1 MKKTLVAL
9 CVAAGMVGTASAADV
24 QLYGLINTGLGYVH
38 THSDVAGVAN
48 TDTLSMDNGQE
59 FGSRWGLR
67 GGENLGNGYK
77 VSFVLESGF
86 ESDTGLSDTKQN
98 GRLFGREAS
107 VHVAGKYGTLYA
119 GREGKLISTAGAAAM
134 GGIFSPFSVLW
145 GDAGIKAQT
154 GTDWGRIDN
163 SLTYVSPSFSGL
175 EIRAQYSFKNDGT
188 KTGDENSSDVDRYA
202 ALGVS
207 YKNGPAQFGLI
218 GDYSMWKNVAKA
230 TENVDNGFS
239 VIAGGNYDFKA
250 VRVYGQV
257 NYFDNQSTLVNSVGG
272 LDKFTATTSTTDK
285 KGNLGYEGWG
295 ISLGATAPAFGGT
308 VIAGVSYRDAE
319 EVQGDNEYKRWEAAL
334 GYTYA
339 FSKRTNAYAGVTY
352 AQQKAEMKDKDQ
364 TPSAVGVMAGL
375 VHKF

>member
-1 MKKTLVAL
+1 MKKTLLAAAL
-9 CVAAGMVGTASAADV
+9 LGSFAASAFAAPSVTLYGVIDTGLNYTHYRADDGKTAS
-24 QLYGLINTGLGYVH
+24 
-38 THSDVAGVAN
+38 
-48 TDTLSMDNGQE
+48 TDTFSMASSQTA
-59 FGSRWGLR
+59 GSRWGLR
-67 GGENLGNGYK
+67 GNEKIGSVTVGFNLEN
-77 VSFVLESGF
+77 GF
-86 ESDTGLSDTKQN
+86 NSDDGTETMS
-98 GRLFGREAS
+98 RLFGREAS
-107 VHVAGKYGTLYA
+107 VHIAGKYGTLYA

-218 GDYSMWKNVAKA
+218 GDYTMWKNVAKA

-272 LDKFTATTSTTDK
+272 LDKFTATTSTIDK

-352 AQQKAEMKDKDQ
+352 AQQKVEMKDKDQ

>member
-1 MKKTLVAL
+1 MKKTLLAAAL
-9 CVAAGMVGTASAADV
+9 LGSFAASAFAAPSVTLYGVIDTGLNYTHYRADDGKTAS
-24 QLYGLINTGLGYVH
+24 
-38 THSDVAGVAN
+38 
-48 TDTLSMDNGQE
+48 TDTFSMASSQTA
-59 FGSRWGLR
+59 GSRWGLR
-67 GGENLGNGYK
+67 GNEKIGSVTVGFNLEN
-77 VSFVLESGF
+77 GF
-86 ESDTGLSDTKQN
+86 NSDDGTETMS
-98 GRLFGREAS
+98 RLFGREAS
-107 VHVAGKYGTLYA
+107 VHIAGKYGTLYA
-119 GREGKLISTAGAAAM
+119 GREGELISTAGAAAM

-218 GDYSMWKNVAKA
+218 GDYTMWKNVAKA

-272 LDKFTATTSTTDK
+272 LDKFTATTSTIDK

>member
-1 MKKTLVAL
+1 MKKTLLAAAL
-9 CVAAGMVGTASAADV
+9 LGSFAASAFAAPSVTLYGIIDTGLNYTHYRTDDGKTAS
-24 QLYGLINTGLGYVH
+24 
-38 THSDVAGVAN
+38 
-48 TDTLSMDNGQE
+48 TDTFSMASGQSS
-59 FGSRWGLR
+59 GSRWGLR
-67 GGENLGNGYK
+67 GDEKIGSVTVGFNLEN
-77 VSFVLESGF
+77 GF
-86 ESDTGLSDTKQN
+86 NSDDGTETMS
-98 GRLFGREAS
+98 RLFGREAS

>member
-1 MKKTLVAL
+1 MLGSFAASAFAAPSVTLYGIIDTGLNYTHYRADD
-9 CVAAGMVGTASAADV
+9 GKTAS
-24 QLYGLINTGLGYVH
+24 
-38 THSDVAGVAN
+38 
-48 TDTLSMDNGQE
+48 TDTFSMASGQSS
-59 FGSRWGLR
+59 GSRWGLR
-67 GGENLGNGYK
+67 GDEKIGSVTVGFNLEN
-77 VSFVLESGF
+77 GF
-86 ESDTGLSDTKQN
+86 NSDDGTETMS
-98 GRLFGREAS
+98 RLFGREAS

>member
-1 MKKTLVAL
+1 MKKTLLAAAL
-9 CVAAGMVGTASAADV
+9 LGSFAASAFAAPSVTLYGVVDTGLNYTHYRADDGKTAS
-24 QLYGLINTGLGYVH
+24 
-38 THSDVAGVAN
+38 
-48 TDTLSMDNGQE
+48 TDTFSMASGQSS
-59 FGSRWGLR
+59 GSRWGLR
-67 GGENLGNGYK
+67 GDEKIGSVTVGFNLEN
-77 VSFVLESGF
+77 GF
-86 ESDTGLSDTKQN
+86 NSDDGTETMS
-98 GRLFGREAS
+98 RLFGREAS

-272 LDKFTATTSTTDK
+272 LDKFTATTSTTDE

>member
-1 MKKTLVAL
+1 MKKTLLAAAL
-9 CVAAGMVGTASAADV
+9 LGSFAASAFAAPSVTLYGIIDTGLNYTHYRADDGKTAS
-24 QLYGLINTGLGYVH
+24 
-38 THSDVAGVAN
+38 
-48 TDTLSMDNGQE
+48 TDTFSMASGQSS
-59 FGSRWGLR
+59 GSRWGLR
-67 GGENLGNGYK
+67 GDEKIGSVTVGFNLEN
-77 VSFVLESGF
+77 GF
-86 ESDTGLSDTKQN
+86 NSDDGTETMS
-98 GRLFGREAS
+98 RLFGREAS

-175 EIRAQYSFKNDGT
+175 EIRAQYSLKNDGT

>member
-1 MKKTLVAL
+1 MKKTLLAAAL
-9 CVAAGMVGTASAADV
+9 LGSFAASAFAAPSVTLYGIIDTGLNYTHYRADDGNTAS
-24 QLYGLINTGLGYVH
+24 
-38 THSDVAGVAN
+38 
-48 TDTLSMDNGQE
+48 TDTFSMASGQSSS
-59 FGSRWGLR
+59 SRWGLR
-67 GGENLGNGYK
+67 GDEKIGSVTVGFNLEN
-77 VSFVLESGF
+77 GF
-86 ESDTGLSDTKQN
+86 NSDDGTEAMS
-98 GRLFGREAS
+98 RLFGREAS

>member
-1 MKKTLVAL
+1 MKKTLLAAAL
-9 CVAAGMVGTASAADV
+9 LGSFAASAFAAPSVTLYGIIDTGLNYTHYRADDGKTAS
-24 QLYGLINTGLGYVH
+24 
-38 THSDVAGVAN
+38 
-48 TDTLSMDNGQE
+48 TDTFSMASGQSS
-59 FGSRWGLR
+59 GSRWGLR
-67 GGENLGNGYK
+67 GDEKIGSVTVGFNLEN
-77 VSFVLESGF
+77 GF
-86 ESDTGLSDTKQN
+86 NSDDGTETMS
-98 GRLFGREAS
+98 RLFGREAS

-272 LDKFTATTSTTDK
+272 LDKFTATTSTTDM

-319 EVQGDNEYKRWEAAL
+319 EVKGDNEYKRWEAAL

-352 AQQKAEMKDKDQ
+352 AQQKAEMKDKNQ

>member
-1 MKKTLVAL
+1 MKKTLLAAAL
-9 CVAAGMVGTASAADV
+9 LGSFAASAFAAPSVTLYGIIDTGLNYTHYRADDGKTAS
-24 QLYGLINTGLGYVH
+24 
-38 THSDVAGVAN
+38 
-48 TDTLSMDNGQE
+48 TDTFSMASGQSS
-59 FGSRWGLR
+59 GSRWGLR
-67 GGENLGNGYK
+67 GDEKIGSVTVGFNLEN
-77 VSFVLESGF
+77 GF
-86 ESDTGLSDTKQN
+86 NSDDGTEAMS
-98 GRLFGREAS
+98 RLFGREAS

-272 LDKFTATTSTTDK
+272 LDKFTATTSTTDE

>member
-1 MKKTLVAL
+1 
-9 CVAAGMVGTASAADV
+9 
-24 QLYGLINTGLGYVH
+24 
-38 THSDVAGVAN
+38 
-48 TDTLSMDNGQE
+48 
-59 FGSRWGLR
+59 
-67 GGENLGNGYK
+67 
-77 VSFVLESGF
+77 
-86 ESDTGLSDTKQN
+86 
-98 GRLFGREAS
+98 
-107 VHVAGKYGTLYA
+107 
-119 GREGKLISTAGAAAM
+119 M

-175 EIRAQYSFKNDGT
+175 EIRAQYSFKNDGG

>member
-1 MKKTLVAL
+1 MKKTLLAAAL
-9 CVAAGMVGTASAADV
+9 LGSFAASAFAAPSVTLYGIIDTGLNYTHYRADDGNTAS
-24 QLYGLINTGLGYVH
+24 
-38 THSDVAGVAN
+38 
-48 TDTLSMDNGQE
+48 TDTFSMASGQSSS
-59 FGSRWGLR
+59 SRWGLR
-67 GGENLGNGYK
+67 GDEKIGSVTVGFNLEN
-77 VSFVLESGF
+77 GF
-86 ESDTGLSDTKQN
+86 NSDDGTETMS
-98 GRLFGREAS
+98 RLFGREAS

>member
-1 MKKTLVAL
+1 MKKTLLAAAL
-9 CVAAGMVGTASAADV
+9 LGSFAASAFAAPSVTLYGVVDTGLNYTHYRADDGKTAS
-24 QLYGLINTGLGYVH
+24 
-38 THSDVAGVAN
+38 
-48 TDTLSMDNGQE
+48 TDTFSEHSGQTAS
-59 FGSRWGLR
+59 SRWGLR
-67 GGENLGNGYK
+67 GDEKIGSVTVGFNLEN
-77 VSFVLESGF
+77 GF
-86 ESDTGLSDTKQN
+86 NSDDGTEAMS
-98 GRLFGREAS
+98 RLFGREAS

-145 GDAGIKAQT
+145 GDGGIKAQT

>member
-1 MKKTLVAL
+1 MKKTLLAAAL
-9 CVAAGMVGTASAADV
+9 LGSFAASAFAAPSVTLYGIIDTGLNYTHYRADDGKTAS
-24 QLYGLINTGLGYVH
+24 
-38 THSDVAGVAN
+38 
-48 TDTLSMDNGQE
+48 TDTFSMASGQSS
-59 FGSRWGLR
+59 GSRWGLR
-67 GGENLGNGYK
+67 GDEKIGSVTVGFNLEN
-77 VSFVLESGF
+77 GF
-86 ESDTGLSDTKQN
+86 NSDDGTETMS
-98 GRLFGREAS
+98 RLFGREAS

-154 GTDWGRIDN
+154 GTDLGRIDN

>member
-1 MKKTLVAL
+1 MKKTLLAAAL
-9 CVAAGMVGTASAADV
+9 LGSFAASAFAAPSVTLYGIIDTGLNYTHYRADDGKTAS
-24 QLYGLINTGLGYVH
+24 
-38 THSDVAGVAN
+38 
-48 TDTLSMDNGQE
+48 TDTFSMASGQSS
-59 FGSRWGLR
+59 GSRWGLR
-67 GGENLGNGYK
+67 GDEKIGSVTVGFNLEN
-77 VSFVLESGF
+77 GF
-86 ESDTGLSDTKQN
+86 NSDDGTETMS
-98 GRLFGREAS
+98 RLFGREAS

-119 GREGKLISTAGAAAM
+119 GREGKLISTSGAAAM

-272 LDKFTATTSTTDK
+272 LDKFTATTSTTDM

-352 AQQKAEMKDKDQ
+352 AQQKAEMKDKNQ

>member
-1 MKKTLVAL
+1 MKKTLLAAAL
-9 CVAAGMVGTASAADV
+9 LGSFAASAFAAPSVTLYGIIDTGLNYTHYRADDGKTAS
-24 QLYGLINTGLGYVH
+24 
-38 THSDVAGVAN
+38 
-48 TDTLSMDNGQE
+48 TDTFSMASGQSS
-59 FGSRWGLR
+59 GSRWGLR
-67 GGENLGNGYK
+67 GDEKIGSVTVGFNLEN
-77 VSFVLESGF
+77 GF
-86 ESDTGLSDTKQN
+86 NSDDGTETMS
-98 GRLFGREAS
+98 RLFGREAS

-175 EIRAQYSFKNDGT
+175 EIRAQYSFKNDGG

-272 LDKFTATTSTTDK
+272 LDKFTATTSTTDM

-352 AQQKAEMKDKDQ
+352 AQQKAEMKDKNQ

>member
-1 MKKTLVAL
+1 MKKTLLAAAL
-9 CVAAGMVGTASAADV
+9 LGSFAASAFAAPSVTLYGIIDTGLNYTHYRADDGKTAS
-24 QLYGLINTGLGYVH
+24 
-38 THSDVAGVAN
+38 
-48 TDTLSMDNGQE
+48 TDTFSMASGQSS
-59 FGSRWGLR
+59 GSRWGLR
-67 GGENLGNGYK
+67 GDEKIGSVTVGFNLEN
-77 VSFVLESGF
+77 GF
-86 ESDTGLSDTKQN
+86 NSDDGTETMS
-98 GRLFGREAS
+98 RLFGREAS

-207 YKNGPAQFGLI
+207 CKNGPAQFGLI

-319 EVQGDNEYKRWEAAL
+319 EVHGDNEYKRWEAAL

>member
-1 MKKTLVAL
+1 MKKTLLAAAL
-9 CVAAGMVGTASAADV
+9 LGSFAASAFAAPSVTLYGIIDTGLNYTHYRADDGKTAS
-24 QLYGLINTGLGYVH
+24 
-38 THSDVAGVAN
+38 
-48 TDTLSMDNGQE
+48 TDTFSMASGQSS
-59 FGSRWGLR
+59 GSRWGLR
-67 GGENLGNGYK
+67 GDEKIGSVTVGFNLEN
-77 VSFVLESGF
+77 GF
-86 ESDTGLSDTKQN
+86 NSDDGTEAMS
-98 GRLFGREAS
+98 RLFGREAS

-272 LDKFTATTSTTDK
+272 LDKFTATTSTTDE

-319 EVQGDNEYKRWEAAL
+319 EVQGNNEYKRWEAAL

>member
-1 MKKTLVAL
+1 MKKTLLAAAL
-9 CVAAGMVGTASAADV
+9 LGSFAASAFAAPSVTLYGIIDTGLNYTHYRADDGKTAS
-24 QLYGLINTGLGYVH
+24 
-38 THSDVAGVAN
+38 
-48 TDTLSMDNGQE
+48 TDTFSMASGQSS
-59 FGSRWGLR
+59 GSRWGLR
-67 GGENLGNGYK
+67 GDEKIGSVTVGFNLEN
-77 VSFVLESGF
+77 GF
-86 ESDTGLSDTKQN
+86 NSDDGTETMS
-98 GRLFGREAS
+98 RLFGREAS

-188 KTGDENSSDVDRYA
+188 KTGDENSSDVGRYA

>member
-1 MKKTLVAL
+1 MKKTLLAAAL
-9 CVAAGMVGTASAADV
+9 LGSFAASAFAAPSVTLYGVIDTGLNYTHYRADDGKTAS
-24 QLYGLINTGLGYVH
+24 
-38 THSDVAGVAN
+38 
-48 TDTLSMDNGQE
+48 TDTFSMASSQTA
-59 FGSRWGLR
+59 GSRWGLR
-67 GGENLGNGYK
+67 GNEKIGSVTVGFNLEN
-77 VSFVLESGF
+77 GF
-86 ESDTGLSDTKQN
+86 NSDDGTETMS
-98 GRLFGREAS
+98 RLFGREAS
-107 VHVAGKYGTLYA
+107 VHIAGKDGTLYA

-218 GDYSMWKNVAKA
+218 GDYTMWKNVAKA

-272 LDKFTATTSTTDK
+272 LDKFTATTSTIDK

>member
-1 MKKTLVAL
+1 MKKTLLAAAL
-9 CVAAGMVGTASAADV
+9 LGSFAASAFAAPSVTLYGVIDTGLNYTHYRADDGKTAS
-24 QLYGLINTGLGYVH
+24 
-38 THSDVAGVAN
+38 
-48 TDTLSMDNGQE
+48 TDTFSMASSQTA
-59 FGSRWGLR
+59 GSRWGLR
-67 GGENLGNGYK
+67 GNEKIGSVTVGFNLEN
-77 VSFVLESGF
+77 GF
-86 ESDTGLSDTKQN
+86 NSDDGTETMS
-98 GRLFGREAS
+98 RLFGREAS
-107 VHVAGKYGTLYA
+107 VHIAGKYGPLYA

-218 GDYSMWKNVAKA
+218 GDYTMWKNVAKA

-272 LDKFTATTSTTDK
+272 LDKFTATTSTIDK

>member
-1 MKKTLVAL
+1 MKKTLLAAAL
-9 CVAAGMVGTASAADV
+9 LGSFAASAFAAPSVTLYGVIDTGLNYTHYRADDGKTAS
-24 QLYGLINTGLGYVH
+24 
-38 THSDVAGVAN
+38 
-48 TDTLSMDNGQE
+48 TDTFSMASSQTA
-59 FGSRWGLR
+59 GSRWGLR
-67 GGENLGNGYK
+67 GNEKIGSVTVGFNLEN
-77 VSFVLESGF
+77 GF
-86 ESDTGLSDTKQN
+86 NSDDGTETMS
-98 GRLFGREAS
+98 RLFGREAS
-107 VHVAGKYGTLYA
+107 VHIAGKYGTLYA

-218 GDYSMWKNVAKA
+218 GDYTMWKNVAKA

-250 VRVYGQV
+250 VRVYGHV

-272 LDKFTATTSTTDK
+272 LDKFTATTSTIDK

>member
-1 MKKTLVAL
+1 MKKTLLAAAL
-9 CVAAGMVGTASAADV
+9 LGSFAASAFAAPSVTLYGIIDTGLNYTHYRADDGKTAS
-24 QLYGLINTGLGYVH
+24 
-38 THSDVAGVAN
+38 
-48 TDTLSMDNGQE
+48 TDTFSMASGQSS
-59 FGSRWGLR
+59 GSRWGLR
-67 GGENLGNGYK
+67 GDEKIGSVTVGFNLEN
-77 VSFVLESGF
+77 GF
-86 ESDTGLSDTKQN
+86 NSDDGTETMS
-98 GRLFGREAS
+98 RLFGREAS

-257 NYFDNQSTLVNSVGG
+257 NYFNNQSTLVNSVGG

>member
-1 MKKTLVAL
+1 MKKTLLAAAL
-9 CVAAGMVGTASAADV
+9 LGSFAASAFAAPSVTLYGIIDTGLNYTHYRADDGNTAS
-24 QLYGLINTGLGYVH
+24 
-38 THSDVAGVAN
+38 
-48 TDTLSMDNGQE
+48 TDTFSMASGQSS
-59 FGSRWGLR
+59 GSRWGLR
-67 GGENLGNGYK
+67 GDEKIGSVTVGFNLEN
-77 VSFVLESGF
+77 GF
-86 ESDTGLSDTKQN
+86 NSDDGTETMS
-98 GRLFGREAS
+98 RLFGREAS

-119 GREGKLISTAGAAAM
+119 GREGKLISTSGAAAM

-175 EIRAQYSFKNDGT
+175 EIRAQYSFKNDGG

>member
-1 MKKTLVAL
+1 MKKTLLAAAL
-9 CVAAGMVGTASAADV
+9 LGSFAASAFAAPSVTLYGVVDTGLNYTHYRADDGKTAS
-24 QLYGLINTGLGYVH
+24 
-38 THSDVAGVAN
+38 
-48 TDTLSMDNGQE
+48 TDTFSEKSGQTAS
-59 FGSRWGLR
+59 SRWGLR
-67 GGENLGNGYK
+67 GDEKIGSVTVGFNLEN
-77 VSFVLESGF
+77 GF
-86 ESDTGLSDTKQN
+86 NSDDGTEAMS
-98 GRLFGREAS
+98 RLFGREAS

-272 LDKFTATTSTTDK
+272 LDKFTATTSTTDE

>member
-1 MKKTLVAL
+1 MKKTLLAAAL
-9 CVAAGMVGTASAADV
+9 LGSFAASAFAAPSVTLYGIIDTGLNYTHYRADDGKTAS
-24 QLYGLINTGLGYVH
+24 
-38 THSDVAGVAN
+38 
-48 TDTLSMDNGQE
+48 TDTFSMASGQSS
-59 FGSRWGLR
+59 GSRWGLR
-67 GGENLGNGYK
+67 GDEKIGSVTVGFNLEN
-77 VSFVLESGF
+77 GF
-86 ESDTGLSDTKQN
+86 NSDDGTETMS
-98 GRLFGREAS
+98 RLFGREAS

-239 VIAGGNYDFKA
+239 IIAGGNYDFKA

>member
-1 MKKTLVAL
+1 MKKTLLAAAL
-9 CVAAGMVGTASAADV
+9 LGSFAASAFAAPSV
-24 QLYGLINTGLGYVH
+24 TLYGIIDTGLNY
-38 THSDVAGVAN
+38 THYRADDGNTAA
-48 TDTLSMDNGQE
+48 TDTFSMASGQSSS
-59 FGSRWGLR
+59 SRWGLR
-67 GGENLGNGYK
+67 GDEKIGSVTVGFNLEN
-77 VSFVLESGF
+77 GF
-86 ESDTGLSDTKQN
+86 NSDDGTETMS
-98 GRLFGREAS
+98 RLFGREAS

-119 GREGKLISTAGAAAM
+119 GREGKLISTSGAAAM

-175 EIRAQYSFKNDGT
+175 EIRAQYSFKNDGG

>member
-1 MKKTLVAL
+1 MKKTLLAAAL
-9 CVAAGMVGTASAADV
+9 LGSFAASAFAAPSVTLYGIIDTGLNYTHYRADDGKTAS
-24 QLYGLINTGLGYVH
+24 
-38 THSDVAGVAN
+38 
-48 TDTLSMDNGQE
+48 TDTFSMASGQSS
-59 FGSRWGLR
+59 GSRWGLR
-67 GGENLGNGYK
+67 GDEKIGSVTVGFNLEN
-77 VSFVLESGF
+77 GF
-86 ESDTGLSDTKQN
+86 NSDDGTETMS
-98 GRLFGREAS
+98 RLFGREAS

-272 LDKFTATTSTTDK
+272 LDKFTATTSTTDM

-352 AQQKAEMKDKDQ
+352 AQQKAEKKDKNQ

>member
-1 MKKTLVAL
+1 MKKTLLAAAL
-9 CVAAGMVGTASAADV
+9 LGSFAASAFAAPSVTLYGIIDTGLNYTHYRADDGKTAS
-24 QLYGLINTGLGYVH
+24 
-38 THSDVAGVAN
+38 
-48 TDTLSMDNGQE
+48 TDTFSMASGQSS
-59 FGSRWGLR
+59 GSRWGLR
-67 GGENLGNGYK
+67 GDEKIGSVTVGFNLEN
-77 VSFVLESGF
+77 GF
-86 ESDTGLSDTKQN
+86 NSDDGTETMS
-98 GRLFGREAS
+98 RLFGREAS

-295 ISLGATAPAFGGT
+295 ISLGATAPAFGST

>member
-1 MKKTLVAL
+1 MKKTLLAAAL
-9 CVAAGMVGTASAADV
+9 LGSFAASAFAAPSVTLYGIIDTGLNYTHYRADDGNTAS
-24 QLYGLINTGLGYVH
+24 
-38 THSDVAGVAN
+38 
-48 TDTLSMDNGQE
+48 TDTFSMASGQSS
-59 FGSRWGLR
+59 GSRWGLR
-67 GGENLGNGYK
+67 GDEKIGSVTVGFNLEN
-77 VSFVLESGF
+77 GF
-86 ESDTGLSDTKQN
+86 NSDDGTETMS
-98 GRLFGREAS
+98 RLFGREAS

-175 EIRAQYSFKNDGT
+175 EIRAQYSFKNDGG

>member
-1 MKKTLVAL
+1 MKKTLLAAAL
-9 CVAAGMVGTASAADV
+9 LGSFAASAFAAPSVTLYGIIDTGLNYTHYRADDGKTAS
-24 QLYGLINTGLGYVH
+24 
-38 THSDVAGVAN
+38 
-48 TDTLSMDNGQE
+48 TDTFSMASGQSS
-59 FGSRWGLR
+59 GSRWGLR
-67 GGENLGNGYK
+67 GDEKIGSVTVGFNLEN
-77 VSFVLESGF
+77 GF
-86 ESDTGLSDTKQN
+86 NSDDGTETMS
-98 GRLFGREAS
+98 RLFGREAS

-319 EVQGDNEYKRWEAAL
+319 EVQGDNEYMRWEAAL

>member
-1 MKKTLVAL
+1 MKKTLLAAAL
-9 CVAAGMVGTASAADV
+9 LGSFAASAFAAPSVTLYGIIDTGLNYTHYRADDGNTAS
-24 QLYGLINTGLGYVH
+24 
-38 THSDVAGVAN
+38 
-48 TDTLSMDNGQE
+48 TDTFSMASGQSSS
-59 FGSRWGLR
+59 SRWGLR
-67 GGENLGNGYK
+67 GDEKIGSVTVGFNLEN
-77 VSFVLESGF
+77 GF
-86 ESDTGLSDTKQN
+86 NSDDGTETMS
-98 GRLFGREAS
+98 RLFGREAS

-119 GREGKLISTAGAAAM
+119 GREGKLISTSGAAAM

-175 EIRAQYSFKNDGT
+175 EIRAQYSFKNDGG

>member
-1 MKKTLVAL
+1 MKKTLLAAAL
-9 CVAAGMVGTASAADV
+9 LGSFAASAFAAPSVTLYGIIDTGLNYTHYRADDGKTAS
-24 QLYGLINTGLGYVH
+24 
-38 THSDVAGVAN
+38 
-48 TDTLSMDNGQE
+48 TDTFSMASGQSS
-59 FGSRWGLR
+59 GSRWGLR
-67 GGENLGNGYK
+67 GDEKIGSVTVGFNLEN
-77 VSFVLESGF
+77 GF
-86 ESDTGLSDTKQN
+86 NSDDGTETMS
-98 GRLFGREAS
+98 RLFGREAS
-107 VHVAGKYGTLYA
+107 VHVAGKYGTLYV

>member
-1 MKKTLVAL
+1 MKKTLLAAAL
-9 CVAAGMVGTASAADV
+9 LGSFAASAFAAPSVTLYGIIDTGLNYTHYRADDGKTAS
-24 QLYGLINTGLGYVH
+24 
-38 THSDVAGVAN
+38 
-48 TDTLSMDNGQE
+48 TDTFSMASGQSS
-59 FGSRWGLR
+59 GSRWGLR
-67 GGENLGNGYK
+67 GDEKIGSVTVGFNLEN
-77 VSFVLESGF
+77 GF
-86 ESDTGLSDTKQN
+86 NSDDGTETMS
-98 GRLFGREAS
+98 RLFGREAS

-352 AQQKAEMKDKDQ
+352 AQQKAELTNKDQ

>member
-1 MKKTLVAL
+1 MKKTLLAAAL
-9 CVAAGMVGTASAADV
+9 LGSFAASAFAAPSVTLYGIIDTGLNYTHYRADDGNTAS
-24 QLYGLINTGLGYVH
+24 
-38 THSDVAGVAN
+38 
-48 TDTLSMDNGQE
+48 TDTFSMASGQSSS
-59 FGSRWGLR
+59 SRWGLR
-67 GGENLGNGYK
+67 GDEKIGSVTVGFNLEN
-77 VSFVLESGF
+77 GF
-86 ESDTGLSDTKQN
+86 NSDDGTETMS
-98 GRLFGREAS
+98 RLFGREAS

-175 EIRAQYSFKNDGT
+175 EIRAQYSFKNDGG

-272 LDKFTATTSTTDK
+272 LDKFTATTSTTDE

>member
-1 MKKTLVAL
+1 MKKTLLAAAL
-9 CVAAGMVGTASAADV
+9 LGSFAASAFAAPSVTLYGIIDTGLNYTHYRADDGKTAS
-24 QLYGLINTGLGYVH
+24 
-38 THSDVAGVAN
+38 
-48 TDTLSMDNGQE
+48 TDTFSMASGQSS
-59 FGSRWGLR
+59 GSRWGLR
-67 GGENLGNGYK
+67 GDEKIGSVTVGFNLEN
-77 VSFVLESGF
+77 GF
-86 ESDTGLSDTKQN
+86 NSDDGTETMS
-98 GRLFGREAS
+98 RLFGREAS

-175 EIRAQYSFKNDGT
+175 EIRAQYSFKNDGP

-272 LDKFTATTSTTDK
+272 LDKFTATTSTTDM

-352 AQQKAEMKDKDQ
+352 AQQKAEMKDKNQ

>member
-1 MKKTLVAL
+1 MKKTLLAAAL
-9 CVAAGMVGTASAADV
+9 LGSFAASAFAAPSVTLYGIIDTGLNYTHYRADDGKTAS
-24 QLYGLINTGLGYVH
+24 
-38 THSDVAGVAN
+38 
-48 TDTLSMDNGQE
+48 TDTFSMASGQSS
-59 FGSRWGLR
+59 GSRWGLR
-67 GGENLGNGYK
+67 GDEKIGSVTVGFNLEN
-77 VSFVLESGF
+77 GF
-86 ESDTGLSDTKQN
+86 NSDDGTETMS
-98 GRLFGREAS
+98 RLFGREAS

-352 AQQKAEMKDKDQ
+352 AQQKVEMKDKDQ

>member
-1 MKKTLVAL
+1 MKKTLLAAAL
-9 CVAAGMVGTASAADV
+9 LGSFAASAFAAPSVTLYGIIDTGLNYTHYRADDGKTAS
-24 QLYGLINTGLGYVH
+24 
-38 THSDVAGVAN
+38 
-48 TDTLSMDNGQE
+48 TDTFSEKSGQTAS
-59 FGSRWGLR
+59 SRWGLR
-67 GGENLGNGYK
+67 GDEKIGSVTVGFNLEN
-77 VSFVLESGF
+77 GF
-86 ESDTGLSDTKQN
+86 NSDDGTQAMS
-98 GRLFGREAS
+98 RLFGREAS
-107 VHVAGKYGTLYA
+107 VHVGGKYGTLYA

-154 GTDWGRIDN
+154 GTDWGRVDN
-163 SLTYVSPSFSGL
+163 SLTYVSPTFSGL
-175 EIRAQYSFKNDGT
+175 QIRAQYSFKNDGT
-188 KTGDENSSDVDRYA
+188 ATGDENSSDVDRYA

-207 YKNGPAQFGLI
+207 YKNGPAQFALI
-218 GDYSMWKNVAKA
+218 GDYTMWKNVAKA
-230 TENVDNGFS
+230 TENIDNGYS
-239 VIAGGNYDFKA
+239 IIAGGNYDFKA

-257 NYFDNQSTLVNSVGG
+257 NYFDNQASLVSGVGG
-272 LDKFTATTSTTDK
+272 LAALEGTTSTSST

-295 ISLGATAPAFGGT
+295 ISLGATAPALGGT

-319 EVQGDNEYKRWEAAL
+319 EVQDNNEYKRWEAAL

-352 AQQKAEMKDKDQ
+352 AQQKAELTNKDQ

>member
-1 MKKTLVAL
+1 MKKTLLAAAL
-9 CVAAGMVGTASAADV
+9 LGSFAASAFAAPSVTLYGVIDTGLNYTHYRADDGKTAS
-24 QLYGLINTGLGYVH
+24 
-38 THSDVAGVAN
+38 
-48 TDTLSMDNGQE
+48 TDTFSMASSQTA
-59 FGSRWGLR
+59 GSRWGLR
-67 GGENLGNGYK
+67 GNEKIGSVTVGFNLEN
-77 VSFVLESGF
+77 GF
-86 ESDTGLSDTKQN
+86 NSDDGTETMS
-98 GRLFGREAS
+98 RLFGREAS
-107 VHVAGKYGTLYA
+107 VHIAGKYGTLYA

-218 GDYSMWKNVAKA
+218 GDYTMWKNVAKA

-272 LDKFTATTSTTDK
+272 LDKFTATTSTIDK

-352 AQQKAEMKDKDQ
+352 AQQKAEMKDKDH